1 MFQNVYIFRYK
12 GFFKDEVNG
21 DMKGLYDFLGLVT
34 DWVWGGESQRP
45 YWSVEVEC

>member
-12 GFFKDEVNG
+12 RFFKDEVNR
-21 DMKGLYDFLGLVT
+21 DMKGAYDFLGLVT